1 MDCSNK
7 AAQDWWISVPLRGV
21 RRPTHIAARPVQL
34 CLQHACSLAQAH
46 SSPHK
51 YSQYSSIHLL
61 LFFFPYIYFLT
72 AFDHHHSYHRTA
84 HTKDGNG
91 TYKGVPVADLIDGVL
106 ADSAGYELYS
116 YKNISIPR
124 IEALEDAK
132 FAMMARLQA
141 EFTKLNGGIVMAN
154 GAYMCRVA

>member
-1 MDCSNK
+1 M
-7 AAQDWWISVPLRGV
+7 
-21 RRPTHIAARPVQL
+21 
-34 CLQHACSLAQAH
+34 
-46 SSPHK
+46 
-51 YSQYSSIHLL
+51 
-61 LFFFPYIYFLT
+61 
-72 AFDHHHSYHRTA
+72 
-84 HTKDGNG
+84 
-91 TYKGVPVADLIDGVL
+91 
-106 ADSAGYELYS
+106 YS